1 MIDSKNF
8 TKEEVD
14 ALLTELHLL
23 KTREKTCR
31 PIALPENLTVSEF
44 NWLLN
49 FLKEQRKK
57 FEEAP
62 HIEVEPLK
70 TLDF

>member
-8 TKEEVD
+8 KKEEVD

-62 HIEVEPLK
+62 QVEVEPLK